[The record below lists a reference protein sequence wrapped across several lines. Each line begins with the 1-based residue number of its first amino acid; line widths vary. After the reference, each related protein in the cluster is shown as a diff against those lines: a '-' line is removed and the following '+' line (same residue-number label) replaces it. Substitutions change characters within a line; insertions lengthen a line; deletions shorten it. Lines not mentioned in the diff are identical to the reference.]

1 MKEEINMINNK
12 PMRFW
17 LAAFAVSSLA
27 ACNDNDSDAVVTA
40 PPTSQTQ
47 PDAFTKQVQ
56 SDVQVSNDDNEPK
69 EVDAVV
75 LATSEDAEPVAVN

>member
-1 MKEEINMINNK
+1 MLNNK

-27 ACNDNDSDAVVTA
+27 ACNDNDSDAVVTTA

-47 PDAFTKQVQ
+47 TDAFTTQVQ
-56 SDVQVSNDDNEPK
+56 SDVQVSNDDSEPK
-69 EVDAVV
+69 EIDAVV